1 MKDGDTFER
10 VFFWLLVVVC
20 EDYWLGAERVEES
33 GGKRV
38 LSVVGH
44 RARST
49 VQVTRHSSSL
59 DAICQKS
66 QILVNLIHILV

>member
-49 VQVTRHSSSL
+49 VTRHASSL
-59 DAICQKS
+59 DVICQKC
-66 QILVNLIHILV
+66 QILDNLIHILV